1 MRSGNVQIAVIPGKM
16 EKLKMINI
24 QRDRGYV
31 GFTCSA
37 FDLLHAG
44 HQLML
49 EEAKGVCDYLI
60 VALQYDPSL
69 DRPTKNK
76 PVQSVVER
84 YLQLRSS
91 RWVDEIVFYNS
102 EKELEELLK
111 VLPIDI
117 RILGDEYRNRDFTGK
132 QLCQDLG
139 IQLHYNS
146 RTHDYSSSALRK
158 RVAAA
163 ESRQE
168 PLFQNDVLTPI

>member
-1 MRSGNVQIAVIPGKM
+1 
-16 EKLKMINI
+16 MI
-24 QRDRGYV
+24 DTYKDKGYI

-49 EEAKGVCDYLI
+49 EEAKSHCNYLI

-84 YLQLRSS
+84 YLQLRAS

-111 VLPIDI
+111 ALPIDI
-117 RILGDEYRNRDFTGK
+117 RILGDEYRDKEFTGK
-132 QLCQDLG
+132 KICQDLG
-139 IQLHYNS
+139 IEIHYNS
-146 RTHDYSSSALRK
+146 RTHDYSSSSLRR
-158 RVAAA
+158 RVVEA

-168 PLFQNDVLTPI
+168 PLFQNEVLTPI

>member
-1 MRSGNVQIAVIPGKM
+1 
-16 EKLKMINI
+16 MIERWKDKGCI
-24 QRDRGYV
+24 

-44 HQLML
+44 HQIML
-49 EEAKGVCDYLI
+49 EEARSACDYLI

-69 DRPTKNK
+69 DRATKNK

-111 VLPIDI
+111 TIPIGV
-117 RILGDEYRNRDFTGK
+117 RILGDEYASKEFTGK
-132 QLCQDLG
+132 KICEDLG
-139 IQLHYNS
+139 IRVFFNS
-146 RTHDYSSSALRK
+146 RTHDYSSSSLRK
-158 RVAAA
+158 RVAEA
-163 ESRQE
+163 ESLQE
-168 PLFQNDVLTPI
+168 PLFQNDTLTPI